1 MVEVFVGRQPIFN
14 RNEDVVAYELL
25 YRRSETNRFEQVDS
39 NSATIEVLKNS
50 VFSIGMQELTNGLP
64 GFINFTE
71 KLLMSDLFD
80 VIQPSTFVI
89 EILEDVPITDKLVY
103 RIIELR
109 NRGFII
115 ALDDFVLQKPIDYY
129 NVLFSH
135 VDIIKIDFLNTPKED
150 RLIIEERVKKIF
162 PHIQL
167 LAEKVENRQQFE
179 EAKGAE
185 YSLFQGYFFEQPQVI
200 KSSDIPMNTLHY
212 FQLMSI
218 LKEEDSNIQEIAE
231 KIEQNVSLTY
241 KLLRLINNIS
251 NKRMKVRSIK
261 QAIMM
266 VGLIE
271 LRKYL
276 YLLAINEGRLEEPSN
291 VDLELMR
298 TSILRAKIC
307 ELLAKK
313 TKKENYPEYYLAGMF
328 SLIDAILQRP
338 IHVIVQQLPFSK
350 EVIETICGKET
361 EMTIY
366 LQLSIALT
374 KIDLDRATKLA
385 KELGIQTKELVHIY
399 DKAIEYTK
407 RSL

>member
-1 MVEVFVGRQPIFN
+1 MEVFVGRQPIFN